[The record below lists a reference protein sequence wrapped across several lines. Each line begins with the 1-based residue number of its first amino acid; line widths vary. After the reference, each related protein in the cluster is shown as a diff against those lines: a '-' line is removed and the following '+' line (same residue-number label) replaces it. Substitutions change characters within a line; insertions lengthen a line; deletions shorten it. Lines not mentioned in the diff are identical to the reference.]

1 VKARFIAGFVAS
13 VFFAVAC
20 STANMTSYTPVEEKT
35 KYKEDTLFR
44 SARDAA
50 EELGFVVTAG
60 EGSATF
66 DTREKEVATSSIPRL
81 SYKYT
86 FHVET
91 QGGVLSIK
99 ATCSKNSTTNEG
111 EFKDC
116 GDDRPKRVVD
126 LQEKL
131 HKLTLA
137 RAKKNKDNSPDWS
150 HFGEPEESDSDK
162 TADKDDKSDKGDDK
176 SDKSDKK
183 SADKDDKKS
192 ADKSDKKSD
201 GKTASKDDK
210 DSKAKDSKGSGKD
223 SKESADK
230 DDKGDDEPNKNGDS
244 KDSEKD
250 TKSKGKTASKKK

>member
-1 VKARFIAGFVAS
+1 
-13 VFFAVAC
+13 
-20 STANMTSYTPVEEKT
+20 MTSYTPVEEKT

-81 SYKYT
+81 SYKYS

-99 ATCSKNSTTNEG
+99 ATCSKNSTTNES

-116 GDDRPKRVVD
+116 GADRPQRVVD
-126 LQEKL
+126 LQAKL

-137 RAKKNKDNSPDWS
+137 RAKK
-150 HFGEPEESDSDK
+150 
-162 TADKDDKSDKGDDK
+162 
-176 SDKSDKK
+176 
-183 SADKDDKKS
+183 
-192 ADKSDKKSD
+192 
-201 GKTASKDDK
+201 
-210 DSKAKDSKGSGKD
+210 
-223 SKESADK
+223 
-230 DDKGDDEPNKNGDS
+230 
-244 KDSEKD
+244 
-250 TKSKGKTASKKK
+250 

>member
-99 ATCSKNSTTNEG
+99 ATCSKNSTTNES

-116 GDDRPKRVVD
+116 GDDRPKRVVEF
-126 LQEKL
+126 QEKL

-137 RAKKNKDNSPDWS
+137 RAKKNQDNSPDWS

-162 TADKDDKSDKGDDK
+162 TADKADKGDKGDDK
-176 SDKSDKK
+176 SDKKNDDKADKADKK
-183 SADKDDKKS
+183 SADKDDK
-192 ADKSDKKSD
+192 ADKKSD
-201 GKTASKDDK
+201 GKTASKDK
-210 DSKAKDSKGSGKD
+210 DSKAKDSKPKD

-230 DDKGDDEPNKNGDS
+230 DDKGDDDSKDS

>member
-66 DTREKEVATSSIPRL
+66 DTREKQVATSSIPRL

-91 QGGVLSIK
+91 AGGVLSIK
-99 ATCSKNSTTNEG
+99 TTCSKNSTTNES

-116 GDDRPKRVVD
+116 GDDRPKRVIEF
-126 LQEKL
+126 QEKL

-137 RAKKNKDNSPDWS
+137 RAKKNQDNSPDWS

-176 SDKSDKK
+176 ADKSDKK
-183 SADKDDKKS
+183 SDDKADKSDKKS
-192 ADKSDKKSD
+192 DDKADKSDKKSD

-210 DSKAKDSKGSGKD
+210 DSKAKDSKTKD

-230 DDKGDDEPNKNGDS
+230 DDKGGDDS
-244 KDSEKD
+244 KDEKD